1 MNYTVLALPAK
12 HKYQLV
18 KLLRNRLNTLEDDLA
33 YYKELIGIYWKNSDK
48 ANPNTAPH
56 FANLNHCKT
65 RARILRKEL
74 KLIRETLKA
83 LK

>member
-1 MNYTVLALPAK
+1 MIDTLILIPAK
-12 HKYQLV
+12 HRFELV
-18 KLLRNRLNTLEDDLA
+18 KILRLRLYTLEDDLK
-33 YYKELIGIYWKNSDK
+33 YYKEMISFYWKLSDK
-48 ANPNTAPH
+48 DKPETRTQ

-74 KLIRETLKA
+74 KIIRETLKV